1 MSNRDKRES
10 IDRAME
16 RALKRRLKEGDPKFN
31 PISWKAAWYRTGRQ
45 IAERRAS

>member
-1 MSNRDKRES
+1 MSNRNKRES

-16 RALKRRLKEGDPKFN
+16 RALKRRLQEGDPTFN
-31 PISWKAAWYRTGRQ
+31 PVAWKAAWYRTGRQ